1 MVDQE
6 DQHKDQLSQ
15 DIEIGASSVDEW
27 RKRFVEQLGLEHCPE
42 LQRWKEKCSGL
53 LQMFRW
59 CCLPSVLKTPIKLYA
74 KETPISVRWEEKCLR
89 ICREICE
96 LLAASS

>member
-6 DQHKDQLSQ
+6 DQHKDQLSP

-53 LQMFRW
+53 LKISLLW
-59 CCLPSVLKTPIKLYA
+59 VVLPLVLKATD
-74 KETPISVRWEEKCLR
+74 
-89 ICREICE
+89 
-96 LLAASS
+96 